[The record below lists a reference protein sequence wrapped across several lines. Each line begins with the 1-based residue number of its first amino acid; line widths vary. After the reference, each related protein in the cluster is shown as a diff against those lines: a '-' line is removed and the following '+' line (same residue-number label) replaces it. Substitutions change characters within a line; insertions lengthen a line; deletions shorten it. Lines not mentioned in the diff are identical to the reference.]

1 MMSTSKE
8 FYEAMKYRVEAGQFK
23 MEDIIADLDTAWG
36 KGLITAEQYHELKS
50 RAFETCDPNYDGNRI
65 ATSYDEKQ
73 DIEITS
79 NTLTSLDNFE
89 MILDIYDTILGGIGD
104 ESLETFSLSS
114 RASNRTAIGDSY
126 TRMIVKGLRTFD
138 SVPTRVKQE
147 VAERLIEMGRED
159 LITDVNY
166 LPNKIPVPQE
176 VILDKS
182 EIALELGVKE
192 EDTLLV
198 RIEPKE
204 AVQEVETYLDSEIG
218 RVEFVEETEE
228 GLVYKVIA
236 NQEGQA
242 DLKVHAKENLAILS
256 KCSVTVSSQKVE
268 EEVAVEGT
276 Y

>member
-1 MMSTSKE
+1 
-8 FYEAMKYRVEAGQFK
+8 
-23 MEDIIADLDTAWG
+23 
-36 KGLITAEQYHELKS
+36 
-50 RAFETCDPNYDGNRI
+50 
-65 ATSYDEKQ
+65 
-73 DIEITS
+73 
-79 NTLTSLDNFE
+79 
-89 MILDIYDTILGGIGD
+89 
-104 ESLETFSLSS
+104 
-114 RASNRTAIGDSY
+114 
-126 TRMIVKGLRTFD
+126 MIVKGLRTFD